1 MTAGIGSAR
10 HELMF
15 DQPSEGME
23 VMITQPEA
31 DARFLRRILM
41 ALVAATLATG
51 TMAAVATVQAE
62 RANLF
67 AQPSAE

>member
-1 MTAGIGSAR
+1 MDPMMTMA
-10 HELMF
+10 
-15 DQPSEGME
+15 
-23 VMITQPEA
+23 EA

-62 RANLF
+62 RANLMVES
-67 AQPSAE
+67 SAE